1 MPHHIYTTPGF
12 LIHSSPHGESGKF
25 FLVFTRDLGMV
36 GATAAG
42 VRLSQSKLRYYTQD
56 YSFSLFSLVRGKDV
70 WRMTGAKE
78 IEGEGEVKEENKK
91 LWVQVLSLLKR
102 LVPGEEQNE
111 RLFKVIEN
119 VHKYLCENIAE
130 KDVVE
135 YLTVLRI
142 LNVLGYVSEQDFV
155 GEEIN
160 SGVLEKVK
168 AQKEAILKMINN
180 GLKQSQL

>member
-1 MPHHIYTTPGF
+1 
-12 LIHSSPHGESGKF
+12 
-25 FLVFTRDLGMV
+25 MV

-56 YSFSLFSLVRGKDV
+56 YAFSLFSLVRGKDV

-78 IEGEGEVKEENKK
+78 MVGVGEIKEENLK

-102 LVPGEEQNE
+102 LMPGEEQNE
-111 RLFKVIEN
+111 KVFQVMENLFK
-119 VHKYLCENIAE
+119 YLSLNNLNKE
-130 KDVVE
+130 KMELVE

-142 LNVLGYVSEQDFV
+142 LHSLGYVKEAIE
-155 GEEIN
+155 GEEIDDFALKLTGD
-160 SGVLEKVK
+160 SKGE
-168 AQKEAILKMINN
+168 ILKTINN